1 MTSLKKTDYNI
12 KNTDIEGKM
21 PGITGLAT
29 IVVLYAV
36 KNKIPKVSDLVKK
49 HIMMQKYQIWRLNI
63 VLHLV
68 ITSLQVI

>member
-1 MTSLKKTDYNI
+1 
-12 KNTDIEGKM
+12 M
-21 PGITGLAT
+21 PGISGLAT

-63 VLHLV
+63 LLHLV

>member
-1 MTSLKKTDYNI
+1 
-12 KNTDIEGKM
+12 M

-36 KNKIPKVSDLVKK
+36 KNKIPKVSDLVQK
-49 HIMMQKYQIWRLNI
+49 HIMMQKYEIWRLNI
-63 VLHLV
+63 LLHLV